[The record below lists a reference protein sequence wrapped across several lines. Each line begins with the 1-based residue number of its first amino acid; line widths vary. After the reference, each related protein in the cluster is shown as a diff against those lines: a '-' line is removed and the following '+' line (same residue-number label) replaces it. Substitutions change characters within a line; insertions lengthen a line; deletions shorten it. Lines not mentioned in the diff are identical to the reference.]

1 MSSPSDNGMSIT
13 RTFIRISKIISLD
26 NCSYCGYIR

>member
-13 RTFIRISKIISLD
+13 RTFIRISKIIRD
-26 NCSYCGYIR
+26 NGMIIEELI